1 MANSTSA
8 TCFLVVVMAII
19 VCLSML
25 VGIKGFSRQGDNQLL
40 QDAEMYARTFSN
52 EGFEDDPEADLDLE
66 PLEEAFEDTEG
77 METEDDTDGAMDG
90 AEAFQSRPMVASGS
104 AGPVDPATHADIIPF
119 DGTEMQT
126 FGSIAL

>member
-25 VGIKGFSRQGDNQLL
+25 VGLQGFTRQGDNQLL
-40 QDAEMYARTFSN
+40 QDAEMYASTFSN
-52 EGFEDDPEADLDLE
+52 EGFEDDPEGDLDGTDIELE
-66 PLEEAFEDTEG
+66 PVEEEADMQDDVGESEGFE
-77 METEDDTDGAMDG
+77 
-90 AEAFQSRPMVASGS
+90 SRPVIASPRT
-104 AGPVDPATHADIIPF
+104 AVVHEEIIPF

-126 FGSIAL
+126 FGSVAL

>member
-40 QDAEMYARTFSN
+40 QDAEMYARTFS
-52 EGFEDDPEADLDLE
+52 EALK
-66 PLEEAFEDTEG
+66 T
-77 METEDDTDGAMDG
+77 
-90 AEAFQSRPMVASGS
+90 S
-104 AGPVDPATHADIIPF
+104 
-119 DGTEMQT
+119 
-126 FGSIAL
+126 